1 MPIAFSRRA
10 VLALPA
16 VVLPVVALAACASA
30 PPPRP
35 VFPELTFGHL
45 GALTFD
51 AGGVEVVNEYV
62 PPLRRPNVEHEMPLA
77 PATAAT
83 RWANDRIKAGGRPG
97 RTVRVIIRNAA
108 VREADLPKSSG
119 LKGLF
124 TTEQAARF
132 DAEIEVVVEL
142 RSARGFRDAFAS
154 AGARRSVTIS
164 EGATLN
170 DRDRIWFGLVEEL
183 MAELNRELEKNI
195 RQYMGAYLL

>member
-1 MPIAFSRRA
+1 MPIIMSRRA
-10 VLALPA
+10 MLAVPVAVL
-16 VVLPVVALAACASA
+16 VGCASA

-45 GALTFD
+45 GAFTFD
-51 AGGVEVVNEYV
+51 ASGVELVNEYA
-62 PPLRRPNVEHEMPLA
+62 PPLQRPNVEHEMPLP

-83 RWANDRIKAGGRPG
+83 RWANDRIKAGGRSG
-97 RTVRVIIRNAA
+97 RGVRVIIRNAA
-108 VREADLPKSSG
+108 VREAELPKSSG

-124 TTEQAARF
+124 TTEQAVRY
-132 DAEIEVVVEL
+132 DAELEMVVEL

-154 AGARRSVTIS
+154 AGARRSVTVS

-195 RQYMGAYLL
+195 RQFMGAYLL